1 MTPHWPPKLPEL
13 LQPLLASDVW
23 REIYHRLLTSRL
35 QTAHPPPQPIRAVSA
50 HPPPLAR
57 PHSLPP
63 TTDRPQ
69 PCSAPPSSDPPPP
82 PSELPRCAPCRPP
95 REGQSLPPPL
105 PESPSLLRPGLSPG
119 KRYGATRPPVGSRR
133 RTSTSAS
140 SCCSLA
146 LTRYVGGGGFRVA
159 RDRGAEILWSC
170 RPVALRLVFGRA
182 QANNCVSPGQRPQQ
196 RKSRLLPTRPKR
208 GPRGFGPWRLFGDLT
223 SMFPETDHRKGA
235 LCQRPRSRQPRHR
248 RGRHGD

>member
-1 MTPHWPPKLPEL
+1 MFRSAVLRSTAAAVRTASMRPMSTAARRTV
-13 LQPLLASDVW
+13 LAAAAPRIS
-23 REIYHRLLTSRL
+23 L
-35 QTAHPPPQPIRAVSA
+35 AAAPRAVAWQAVRCYSA
-50 HPPPLAR
+50 AGGLEKKDVYER
-57 PHSLPP
+57 IK
-63 TTDRPQ
+63 
-69 PCSAPPSSDPPPP
+69 
-82 PSELPRCAPCRPP
+82 
-95 REGQSLPPPL
+95 
-105 PESPSLLRPGLSPG
+105 LLLSG
-119 KRYGATRPPVGSRR
+119 FDKVR
-133 RTSTSAS
+133 
-140 SCCSLA
+140 
-146 LTRYVGGGGFRVA
+146 GGGGFRVA

-170 RPVALRLVFGRA
+170 RPVALPLVFGRA